1 MLNDLCHVYS
11 SAHKKKANNI
21 FVTIRLSLAFSC
33 CHIPSWIIFSSDQ
46 RACVLS
52 WKPLQRK
59 ITRMLLKKT
68 NLRNL
73 FLCPV
78 KIGFISLFFL
88 RITFLYD
95 NVIDAICHGGKLEH
109 KHTAGMTTR
118 GFCSL

>member
-11 SAHKKKANNI
+11 SSHKKKANNI
-21 FVTIRLSLAFSC
+21 FVTIRLSPAFSC

-68 NLRNL
+68 NLRIL

-78 KIGFISLFFL
+78 KIVFISLFFL

-95 NVIDAICHGGKLEH
+95 NVSDAICHGGKLEH

-118 GFCSL
+118 VFCSL